1 MKNNT
6 NIDENLEGAENFKAW
21 KYKFMLI
28 VEEHDL
34 EGHVKDEVPKPKGDE
49 TYNHK
54 KDMIKSKRI
63 INDSIKDHLIP
74 QVSSKKTQRRL
85 QKKCL
90 MH

>member
-21 KYKFMLI
+21 KYKLMLI

-34 EGHVKDEVPKPKGDE
+34 EGYVKDKVPKPKGDE
-49 TYNHK
+49 TKDNHK

-63 INDSIKDHLIP
+63 IIDSTKDHLIP
-74 QVSSKKTQRRL
+74 
-85 QKKCL
+85 
-90 MH
+90 